1 MKSAVQEIRDPQT
14 NRLLGIYYQEEGVFE
29 IRQKHR
35 AALIKLPPNTTPQFE
50 FSDS

>member
-1 MKSAVQEIRDPQT
+1 MNTKYQEIRDPQT
-14 NRLLGIYYQEEGVFE
+14 NRLLGIYYQKEGVFE

-35 AALIKLPPNTTPQFE
+35 VALIKLPPNATPQFE